1 MLGLGLS
8 EVVPYV
14 VYGLAGPAIIASV
27 VSRSAVGL
35 LFIVPLI
42 PLYVI
47 LDKVLKSELPLA
59 NNVVDFMVIAM
70 LLGMLIQKREDEV
83 PVLGPS
89 PLLGPL
95 IIFAA
100 YSFISL
106 ILGSANF
113 DGLTGEINILRYAH
127 WKNYMIMPL
136 LYLITYY
143 TLRERVWQKWLYT
156 FLFLSF
162 LLADT
167 RFHQSFKW
175 VKHTHYQGVKSRV
188 SGLVNLGPNEMGA
201 FHAIYM
207 LFVLG
212 VFFIDKNVKRRIAYV
227 FFIIGST
234 YCALYSYSRGAYIA
248 ILLTAIFIAFIKERR
263 LLIVI
268 IAFLITWKA
277 ILPISVV
284 ERIENTIV
292 EDGAR
297 TDVVEVGGM
306 QLETAKRTEIWD
318 TAFGFFSQNP
328 ITGKGYNTYQYL
340 TGFDT
345 HNVYLKFMAEEG
357 IIGLSLYLWFYVLAL
372 RSGWKLYKGADEE
385 IIKALGFGFVC
396 AVIASIVANFFGDR
410 WTYFQLGGIYW
421 VLWALVDQYNARI
434 EATSVAAETVPS
446 SPDMGHIPNSRI
458 AS

>member
-8 EVVPYV
+8 NIVPYV
-14 VYGLAGPAIIASV
+14 VYGLAGPAIIASAF
-27 VSRSAVGL
+27 SRSTIGL

-59 NNVVDFMVIAM
+59 NNVIDFMVIAM
-70 LLGMLIQKREDEV
+70 LLGMFLQKREDEV
-83 PVLGPS
+83 PALGPS
-89 PLLGPL
+89 PLLMPL
-95 IIFAA
+95 AIFAG
-100 YSFISL
+100 YSLISL
-106 ILGSANF
+106 LQGSASF
-113 DGLTGEINILRYAH
+113 DGLTGEINLNRYAH

-136 LYLITYY
+136 LYVITYY
-143 TLRERVWQKWLYT
+143 TLREREWQKK
-156 FLFLSF
+156 LFVLLFWSF

-175 VKHTHYQGVKSRV
+175 FKRTHYQGSKSRV

-201 FHAIYM
+201 FHAIHM

-212 VFFIDKNVKRRIAYV
+212 VFIIDKNVKRRIAYV
-227 FFIIGST
+227 FFMIGST

-248 ILLTAIFIAFIKERR
+248 ILLTAIFIAFVKERR

-268 IAFLITWKA
+268 VAFLISWKA

-318 TAFGFFSQNP
+318 TALGYFFQNP

-340 TGFDT
+340 TGWDT
-345 HNVYLKFMAEEG
+345 HNVYIKFMAEQG
-357 IIGLSLYLWFYVLAL
+357 VIGLSLYIWLYVLAL
-372 RSGWKLYKGADEE
+372 RSGWKLYKNSDEE
-385 IIKALGFGFVC
+385 LIKGLGFGFVC
-396 AVIASIVANFFGDR
+396 AVIASIVSNFFGDR
-410 WTYFQLGGIYW
+410 WTYLQLGAIYW

-434 EATSVAAETVPS
+434 EATSAAAEIVPVS
-446 SPDMGHIPNSRI
+446 TEMGHVPDSRI

>member
-8 EVVPYV
+8 NLTPYLI
-14 VYGLAGPAIIASV
+14 YGLAGPAIIASALY
-27 VSRSAVGL
+27 RSTIGL

-59 NNVVDFMVIAM
+59 NNVIDFMILSM
-70 LLGMLIQKREDEV
+70 LLGMVLQKRDDEV
-83 PVLGPS
+83 TSLGPS
-89 PLLGPL
+89 PLQGPL
-95 IIFAA
+95 AIFVSF
-100 YSFISL
+100 SFISL

-113 DGLTGEINILRYAH
+113 DGFMGELNILRYAH

-143 TLRERVWQKWLYT
+143 TLRERAWQKKLFTLLFWT
-156 FLFLSF
+156 FLV
-162 LLADT
+162 ADM
-167 RFHQSFKW
+167 RFHSTFKW
-175 VKHTHYQGVKSRV
+175 FKRTHFQGEKSWV
-188 SGLVNLGPNEMGA
+188 SGLANLGPNEMGA
-201 FHAIYM
+201 FHAIHM

-227 FFIIGST
+227 FFMIGST
-234 YCALYSYSRGAYIA
+234 YCALYSYSRGAYVA
-248 ILLTAIFIAFIKERR
+248 ILLTSIFIAFIRERR

-268 IAFLITWKA
+268 VAFLISWKA

-292 EDGAR
+292 QDGSR

-318 TAFGFFSQNP
+318 MALGYFFENP

-340 TGFDT
+340 TGWDT
-345 HNVYLKFMAEEG
+345 HNVYIKFMAEQG
-357 IIGLSLYLWFYVLAL
+357 IIGLSLFLWFYVLAF
-372 RSGWKLYKGADEE
+372 RSGWKLYKNADEE
-385 IIKALGFGFVC
+385 LIRALGFGFVC
-396 AVIASIVANFFGDR
+396 AVIGSVIANFFGDR
-410 WTYFQLGGIYW
+410 WTYFQLGAIYW

-434 EATSVAAETVPS
+434 AAETEAAESAASVPPVKYAAS
-446 SPDMGHIPNSRI
+446 NRI